1 LEAEVKMAARVLIV
15 DDSLFMRTQIR
26 NILSGAGYLIAGE
39 ASDGKQ
45 AEKKYKDLNPDIVIM
60 DITMPGINGIEAL
73 RKIKSY
79 DRQARVIMCTS
90 LGQNSKVKEAITSG
104 ADDYII
110 KPFQKERVL
119 QAIEKVLNL

>member
-1 LEAEVKMAARVLIV
+1 MAARVLIV

-90 LGQNSKVKEAITSG
+90 LGQNSKVK
-104 ADDYII
+104 
-110 KPFQKERVL
+110 
-119 QAIEKVLNL
+119 